1 MALPIGMTVD
11 NLIDPHHGTWQGDL
25 IRHTFSPDDPR
36 LIMSIPLSSR
46 LPPDQLIWAY
56 TSKGNFTIRSAYKIA
71 LSSSANQRPKNS
83 SSGNRSSFWK
93 NLWRLNV
100 PNKIKSF
107 AWRASRNILP
117 TKDNLCHR
125 KVLNDLICEACGLGD
140 ESGGH
145 LFWSCDRAQE
155 VWKSPGIPFD
165 NCGVHFRDFIDL
177 LWHLQFF
184 QRVGNELL
192 ELVIT
197 VAWSMWFNR
206 NVVRQGKARQTA
218 ATVLQKARLLLEEFQ
233 LANFQP
239 SRTVMHDREQWTN
252 PSLPWYKVNVD

>member
-1 MALPIGMTVD
+1 M
-11 NLIDPHHGTWQGDL
+11 
-25 IRHTFSPDDPR
+25 
-36 LIMSIPLSSR
+36 
-46 LPPDQLIWAY
+46 
-56 TSKGNFTIRSAYKIA
+56 
-71 LSSSANQRPKNS
+71 
-83 SSGNRSSFWK
+83 
-93 NLWRLNV
+93 
-100 PNKIKSF
+100 
-107 AWRASRNILP
+107 
-117 TKDNLCHR
+117 CHR

-145 LFWSCDRAQE
+145 LFWSCDQAQE
-155 VWKSPGIPFD
+155 VWKSSGIPFD

-206 NVVRQGKARQTA
+206 NVVQQGKARQTA